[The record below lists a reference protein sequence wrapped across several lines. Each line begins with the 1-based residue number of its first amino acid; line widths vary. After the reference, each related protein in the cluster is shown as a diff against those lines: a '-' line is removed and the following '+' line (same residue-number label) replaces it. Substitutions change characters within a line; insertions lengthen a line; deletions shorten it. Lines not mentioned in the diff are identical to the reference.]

1 MFSEESLWSFLKLLL
16 VTHKNNQTISVTKV
30 DFLEDKSSLQT
41 KNWRYSA
48 VRQTTGTL
56 AVYSRKERRHT
67 IVFLLSPGS
76 QSFKKKI
83 KETD

>member
-1 MFSEESLWSFLKLLL
+1 MELSEASVCYTPE
-16 VTHKNNQTISVTKV
+16 QTDISGTKV

-56 AVYSRKERRHT
+56 PVYS
-67 IVFLLSPGS
+67 
-76 QSFKKKI
+76 
-83 KETD
+83 